1 MMMMMMMMMIL
12 ALGRT
17 NSYGYMAPIQE
28 IFKELTLV
36 AGTGENG

>member
-1 MMMMMMMMMIL
+1 MMMMISSM
-12 ALGRT
+12 GRT
-17 NSYGYMAPIQE
+17 NSYGYMAPVQV